1 MTRKTSVDEKLARL
15 EGMDLAG
22 LREEWTR
29 HYGKPPS
36 RYISRD
42 LLRRAVA
49 YRIQEKAYGGLKPAI
64 VRKLRRVM
72 EELRRGTQPTIS
84 PAVSIQ
90 PGVRL
95 MREWQ
100 GETHVVEVHAKG
112 FTWRGANYSSLSAIA
127 RAITGGSW
135 SGPRF
140 FGLHD
145 KRRDAVSK
153 SRNGRL

>member
-1 MTRKTSVDEKLARL
+1 MPDQQLAHLPRLTLAELRSEWAKL
-15 EGMDLAG
+15 
-22 LREEWTR
+22 
-29 HYGKPPS
+29 YGRPPS
-36 RYISRD
+36 RYMSRE
-42 LLRRAVA
+42 LLMRVIA
-49 YRIQEKAYGGLKPAI
+49 YRLQEKAYGGLKPAI
-64 VRKLRRVM
+64 ARKLQRVM
-72 EELRRGTQPTIS
+72 EELRQGGQPTIT

-112 FTWRGANYSSLSAIA
+112 SHYSSLSAIA

-145 KRRDAVSK
+145 KRRNPVSK
-153 SRNGRL
+153 PRNGQP